1 MSRYKDIVDG
11 WDVVNEAFEASGG
24 EYRKE
29 SIWYEI
35 MGKEYI
41 EKAFRYAHE
50 VDPDAILFY
59 NDFNI
64 ERDTLKLNSVLEM
77 VSDFKK

>member
-1 MSRYKDIVDG
+1 MARYKDIVDG

-41 EKAFRYAHE
+41 E
-50 VDPDAILFY
+50 
-59 NDFNI
+59 
-64 ERDTLKLNSVLEM
+64 
-77 VSDFKK
+77 